1 MVYAAQSGY
10 YKAIEESSKLADCA
24 PFIDFMLGEILHA
37 LQQATSENTHL
48 SELELTILQCIEEDS
63 SVSAKQIAE
72 MCGMSARQ
80 IEKYLAEL
88 KKKGVLHR
96 EGARKNGKWHVR
108 HYRMK
113 TERLSS
119 E

>member
-1 MVYAAQSGY
+1 MQHIPTRGY
-10 YKAIEESSKLADCA
+10 
-24 PFIDFMLGEILHA
+24 
-37 LQQATSENTHL
+37 
-48 SELELTILQCIEEDS
+48 ELELTILQCIEEDS

-72 MCGMSARQ
+72 KCGMSARQ

-108 HYRMK
+108 YFRMK
-113 TERLSS
+113 TDRLSS